1 MSEYTLVIAGTQS
14 ASGPGF
20 LVLTSSTRGG
30 RAAARLDV
38 RRARA
43 VMRSMAAG
51 ELPAEPSWLIIGREL
66 RAIAQIGLTF
76 CRDPFDRQRF
86 ERIRELAASLIAE
99 GSGRSA
105 RHCSSTFAGETG
117 YATPKVD
124 VRAAAFSDG
133 RVLLVREISDGA
145 WTLPG
150 GWADVNQSAAECVVA
165 RSRRGIRLPGPRV
178 KLAAVYDYRKRNRPH
193 HLDSI
198 YKMFFIC
205 ELIGGSAR
213 ASIET
218 SEASFFARDAL
229 PPLSVGRT
237 TAAQIERMFQH
248 AENPQLPTD
257 FD

>member
-1 MSEYTLVIAGTQS
+1 MSC
-14 ASGPGF
+14 
-20 LVLTSSTRGG
+20 
-30 RAAARLDV
+30 D
-38 RRARA
+38 
-43 VMRSMAAG
+43 
-51 ELPAEPSWLIIGREL
+51 EPPVEFPLEEPFWLIIGREL
-66 RAIAQIGLTF
+66 RAIAQIGLTY

-99 GSGRSA
+99 RSGRS
-105 RHCSSTFAGETG
+105 GEALLEYFRGHSG

-150 GWADVNQSAAECVVA
+150 GWADVNQSAAESVVREVAEESGFQA
-165 RSRRGIRLPGPRV
+165 RAL

-218 SEASFFARDAL
+218 SEASFFALDAL
-229 PPLSVGRT
+229 PPLSAGRT
-237 TAAQIERMFQH
+237 TAAQIKRMFQH
-248 AENPQLPTD
+248 AQNPHLPTD

>member
-1 MSEYTLVIAGTQS
+1 MSIEGSPNEA
-14 ASGPGF
+14 
-20 LVLTSSTRGG
+20 
-30 RAAARLDV
+30 
-38 RRARA
+38 
-43 VMRSMAAG
+43 
-51 ELPAEPSWLIIGREL
+51 PAEEPSWLVIGREL
-66 RAIAQIGLTF
+66 RAIGQIGLTF

-86 ERIRELAASLIAE
+86 DRILELSALLIAH
-99 GSGRSA
+99 GSGR
-105 RHCSSTFAGETG
+105 AGEALLEHFRAHVG

-124 VRAAAFSDG
+124 VRAAAFSEG
-133 RVLLVREISDGA
+133 RVLLVREVSDGA

-150 GWADVNQSAAECVVA
+150 GWADVNESAAECVVREVA
-165 RSRRGIRLPGPRV
+165 EESGFEVRAL

-205 ELIGGSAR
+205 ELVGGRAR

-229 PPLSVGRT
+229 PQLSVGRT

-248 AENPQLPTD
+248 AENPLLPAD